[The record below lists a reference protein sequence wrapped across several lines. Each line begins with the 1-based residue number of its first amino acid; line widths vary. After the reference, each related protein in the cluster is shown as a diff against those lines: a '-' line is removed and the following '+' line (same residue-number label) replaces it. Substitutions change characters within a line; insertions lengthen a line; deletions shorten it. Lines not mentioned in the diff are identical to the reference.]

1 MAQFDVYRN
10 ETGYGPS
17 VPFLI
22 DVQANFFSDIASRI
36 VLPLQ
41 RMADVRRPL
50 KHLNP
55 IIELN
60 GEQLVVM
67 TQDLF
72 NTPITG
78 LGEKVGSLD
87 SQRDQLIRTIDYI
100 ILGF

>member
-10 ETGYGPS
+10 ETGFGAD
-17 VPFLI
+17 VPLLI
-22 DVQANFFSDIASRI
+22 DVQADLFSEIASRI
-36 VLPLQ
+36 VIPLQ
-41 RMADVRRPL
+41 RVADVRRPL

-72 NTPITG
+72 NTPTAG
-78 LGEKVGSLD
+78 LGERVGSVQ
-87 SQRDQLIRTIDYI
+87 SQRDQLIRAIDFI